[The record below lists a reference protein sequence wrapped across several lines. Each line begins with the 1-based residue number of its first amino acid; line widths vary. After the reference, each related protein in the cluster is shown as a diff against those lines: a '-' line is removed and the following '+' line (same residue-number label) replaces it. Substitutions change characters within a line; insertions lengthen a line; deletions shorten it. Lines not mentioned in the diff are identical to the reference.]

1 MTLYNLTNAT
11 TPDGILIGVANA
23 VPVFPIML
31 LVFTWFFVFLG
42 GSQKQSSRYGYA
54 DMAQWSVLASLSV
67 LLLGLVMTISA
78 GLIALPVLVIIV
90 GMNILCAVWFFMSR
104 GRLDN

>member
-11 TPDGILIGVANA
+11 SPDGILIGVAEA
-23 VPVFPIML
+23 VPVLPIML

-54 DMAQWSVLASLSV
+54 DMPQWAVLASLSI
-67 LLLGLVMTISA
+67 LLLGLVMSITA
-78 GLIALPVLVIIV
+78 GLISLSILVIIV
-90 GMNILCAVWFFMSR
+90 ALNILSSIWYFMSK
-104 GRLDN
+104 GRIDN